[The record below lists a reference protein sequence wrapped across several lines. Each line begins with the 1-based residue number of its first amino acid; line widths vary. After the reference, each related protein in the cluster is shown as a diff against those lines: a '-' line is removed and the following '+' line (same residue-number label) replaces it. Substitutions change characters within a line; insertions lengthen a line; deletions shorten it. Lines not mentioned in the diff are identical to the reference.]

1 MVQKKQ
7 DEIENLRKKKERQ
20 YDLLE
25 QGIYST
31 EEFLERSQNTARE
44 IADCANSINTLQ
56 QEIQYEQALYLQQ
69 SSFIPKCE
77 NLLANYWSWDVL
89 TRNQFLRELIEKAVY
104 TKNTKNTWKNG
115 DNISFSL
122 DIYPK
127 IQRK

>member
-1 MVQKKQ
+1 MLGRQRTSAGLSQKIFVKRYHW
-7 DEIENLRKKKERQ
+7 LFGS
-20 YDLLE
+20 LLSFC
-25 QGIYST
+25 GVSA
-31 EEFLERSQNTARE
+31 FPWTAF
-44 IADCANSINTLQ
+44 
-56 QEIQYEQALYLQQ
+56 Q
-69 SSFIPKCE
+69 SGSFFIPKCE